1 MLRFENV
8 RLTQGSFALSADW
21 SVERGAKVALLGGSG
36 AGKSTLLSAIAGF
49 LPVVQGQ
56 ICWETG
62 VLNALE
68 PAARP
73 VTMLFQDHNLFGH
86 LTAAENVGLGISPS
100 LKLNTEQSARIAKVL
115 DRVGLDGFGA
125 RKPADLSGGQQS
137 RVALARAM
145 VRDRALWLLDE
156 PFSALGPGL
165 RQEML
170 ELVTE
175 MAQAA
180 GATVL
185 MVTHDPDD
193 AKRFA
198 DQTVFVVDGVAQPP
212 VQTKALFADPPDALR
227 AYLGT

>member
-1 MLRFENV
+1 MLAFENL
-8 RLTQGSFALSADW
+8 REAQGSFTLSADW
-21 SVERGAKVALLGGSG
+21 SIERGAKVALLGGSG

-49 LPVVQGQ
+49 LPVAKGKLR
-56 ICWETG
+56 WETR
-62 VLNALE
+62 VLNDLE

-86 LTAAENVGLGISPS
+86 LSVGQNVALGISPS
-100 LKLNTEQSARIAKVL
+100 LKLTAAQETRIAQVL
-115 DRVGLDGFGA
+115 GRVGLDGFCA
-125 RKPADLSGGQQS
+125 RRPADLSGGQQS

-145 VRDRALWLLDE
+145 VRDRAVWLLDE

-170 ELVTE
+170 TLVSE
-175 MAQAA
+175 MAGAA

-185 MVTHDPDD
+185 MVTHDPED
-193 AKRFA
+193 ALRFA
-198 DQTVFVVDGVAQPP
+198 DQTVFVADGIARTP
-212 VQTKALFADPPDALR
+212 VPTKALFADPPDALR

>member
-1 MLRFENV
+1 MLRFEGV
-8 RLTQGSFALSADW
+8 ALQQGSFALSADW
-21 SVERGAKVALLGGSG
+21 SIERGAKVALLGGSG

-49 LPVVQGQ
+49 LPVAKGQ
-56 ICWETG
+56 IFWETG

-86 LTAAENVGLGISPS
+86 LTAAENVGLGIAPS
-100 LKLNTEQSARIAKVL
+100 LKLNAEQSARIARVL

-145 VRDRALWLLDE
+145 VRDRAVWLLDE

-170 ELVTE
+170 ALVSE
-175 MAQAA
+175 MAGAA

-185 MVTHDPDD
+185 MVTHDPED
-193 AKRFA
+193 ALRFA
-198 DQTVFVVDGVAQPP
+198 DQTVFVADGIARAP
-212 VQTKALFADPPDALR
+212 VPTKALFADPPDALR

>member
-1 MLRFENV
+1 MLAFEKV
-8 RLTQGSFALSADW
+8 RLAQGSFELRADW

-49 LPVVQGQ
+49 LPVAEGQ
-56 ICWETG
+56 VRWETG
-62 VLNALE
+62 VLNDLE

-86 LTAAENVGLGISPS
+86 LTAAENVGLGISPA
-100 LKLNTEQSARIAKVL
+100 LKLDAAQRARIAKVL
-115 DRVGLDGFGA
+115 DRVGLDGYGD

-145 VRDRALWLLDE
+145 LRDRALWLLDE

-170 ELVTE
+170 VLVAE
-175 MAQAA
+175 MAEAT

-185 MVTHDPDD
+185 MVTHDPED
-193 AKRFA
+193 AQRFA
-198 DQTVFVVDGVAQPP
+198 DQTVFVADGVAELP
-212 VQTKALFADPPDALR
+212 VATKDLFADPPEALR
-227 AYLGT
+227 AYLGA

>member
-1 MLRFENV
+1 MLAFENV
-8 RLTQGSFALSADW
+8 RVAQGSFTLSADW
-21 SVERGAKVALLGGSG
+21 SIERAAKVALLGGSG

-49 LPVVQGQ
+49 LPVAKGKLR
-56 ICWETG
+56 WETR
-62 VLNALE
+62 VLNDLE

-86 LTAAENVGLGISPS
+86 LSVAQNVALGISPS
-100 LKLNTEQSARIAKVL
+100 LKLTAAQETRIAQVL
-115 DRVGLDGFGA
+115 GRVGLDGFCA
-125 RKPADLSGGQQS
+125 RRPADLSGGQQS

-145 VRDRALWLLDE
+145 VRDRAVWLLDE

-170 ELVTE
+170 ALVSE
-175 MAQAA
+175 MAGAA

-185 MVTHDPDD
+185 MVTHDPED
-193 AKRFA
+193 ALRFA
-198 DQTVFVVDGVAQPP
+198 DQTVFVADGIARAP
-212 VQTKALFADPPDALR
+212 VPTKALFADPPDALR